1 MKNYNLLK
9 LKEKIK
15 IFFLD
20 TINILYY
27 IILYCISNWLE
38 GVFFGTEKGCTYY
51 LY

>member
-27 IILYCISNWLE
+27 I
-38 GVFFGTEKGCTYY
+38 VFQIG
-51 LY
+51 

>member
-9 LKEKIK
+9 LKEKFN

-27 IILYCISNWLE
+27 I
-38 GVFFGTEKGCTYY
+38 VFQIG
-51 LY
+51 